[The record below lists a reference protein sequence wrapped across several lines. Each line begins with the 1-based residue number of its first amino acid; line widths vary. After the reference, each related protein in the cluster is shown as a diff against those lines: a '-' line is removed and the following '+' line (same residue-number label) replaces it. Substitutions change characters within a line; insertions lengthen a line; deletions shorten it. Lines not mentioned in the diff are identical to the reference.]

1 MQRVGQSA
9 IAILASAVTIDPKTV
24 HVIALLA
31 VSYVETDE
39 TVGDCAAYALRWWVR
54 STVI

>member
-24 HVIALLA
+24 HIIALLA

-39 TVGDCAAYALRWWVR
+39 AVGDCAAYALRWWVR